1 MLILLLLVLTYSR
14 HGRYWCGIE
23 LKGPK
28 NCFIITI
35 TTIVI
40 IIIVIN
46 TVIIIHL
53 VT

>member
-1 MLILLLLVLTYSR
+1 MLMLLLLVLTYSR

-28 NCFIITI
+28 KLFYYYY

>member
-1 MLILLLLVLTYSR
+1 MEGIGVVLN
-14 HGRYWCGIE
+14 W
-23 LKGPK
+23 KGQK
-28 NCFIITI
+28 NCLIITI

-40 IIIVIN
+40 IIIVIIVI

>member
-1 MLILLLLVLTYSR
+1 MEGIGVVLN
-14 HGRYWCGIE
+14 W
-23 LKGPK
+23 KGQK
-28 NCFIITI
+28 NCLIITI

>member
-1 MLILLLLVLTYSR
+1 MEGIGVVLN
-14 HGRYWCGIE
+14 W
-23 LKGPK
+23 KGQK